1 MSNHSTYRNITYRL
15 IPGSES
21 KARKLAGQAGACR
34 FVWNHFLGE
43 SRKQY
48 RLWKNYPELAAKP
61 KTPSFFT
68 LGVEFTKLRKEI
80 DWLDDYSYKIT
91 RYILKCQADAWQAC
105 FASGKA
111 GEGKGFPKF
120 KSRNGSHAFFAIPDA
135 VKIRDGKLHIQKI
148 GWLRIQRK
156 GGNPYPEGRPVKA
169 TVTRQAGK
177 WYAVVCYRV
186 EIPEKMDNGVT
197 AGIDRNVRQIA
208 VVDTNGN
215 AEINYMPDM
224 SRREARLKRYQRR
237 MQGQVKGSRRRHK
250 TRLKWQKC
258 CRHLK
263 NARDNWQHQASRKI
277 ADNAGL
283 VVLED
288 LNTQGMTKSAKGT
301 VDNPGKHVKAKSGL
315 NREILKT
322 GWYGLEQKLQYKAEV
337 IRINPA
343 CTSQACSACGHVSK
357 DNRTSQA
364 VFKCVACG
372 HAEHADL
379 NAARN
384 ILASGIGATAR
395 GGALPLGTPLI
406 REKICK
412 VA

>member
-1 MSNHSTYRNITYRL
+1 MSDCTAYRNITYRL

-43 SRKQY
+43 NRKQME
-48 RLWKNYPELAAKP
+48 LWRRYPELTAKP
-61 KTPSFFT
+61 KISFFS
-68 LGVEFTKLRKEI
+68 LGVQFTKLRKEI
-80 DWLDDYSYKIT
+80 DWLDEYSYAIT
-91 RYILKCQADAWQAC
+91 RHALKYQSDAWTAC
-105 FASGKA
+105 FKA
-111 GEGKGFPKF
+111 GKGFPRF
-120 KSRNGSHAFFAIPDA
+120 KSKHGSNPSFTIPEN
-135 VKIRDGKLHIQKI
+135 IRIQDGKLHVQKI
-148 GWLRIQRK
+148 GWLRIQGK
-156 GGNPYPEGRPVKA
+156 GGNPYPDGKPVK
-169 TVTRQAGK
+169 VVITRQAGK
-177 WYAVVCYRV
+177 WYAVVCHEV
-186 EIPEKMDNGVT
+186 EVQENKNQAT
-197 AGIDRNVRQIA
+197 AGVDRNVRQVA
-208 VVDTNGN
+208 VVDSNGN
-215 AEINYMPDM
+215 ETIHYLPELAK
-224 SRREARLKRYQRR
+224 RQARLKRYQRR

-250 TRLKWQKC
+250 TRLKLQKC

-322 GWYGLEQKLQYKAEV
+322 GWCGLEQKLQYKAEV

-343 CTSQACSACGHVSK
+343 CMSQACSACGHVSK
-357 DNRTSQA
+357 ENRTSQA

-372 HAEHADL
+372 HAENADV

-395 GGALPLGTPLI
+395 EGALPLGTPLI

>member
-1 MSNHSTYRNITYRL
+1 MSDCTAYRNITYRL

-43 SRKQY
+43 NRDQMN
-48 RLWKNYPELAAKP
+48 RHRVFPENHHKP
-61 KTPSFFT
+61 STSFFS
-68 LGVEFTKLRKEI
+68 LCVEFTRLRQEV
-80 DWLDDYSYKIT
+80 DWLNEYSCAIT
-91 RYILKCQADAWQAC
+91 RHILKYQSDAWTAC
-105 FASGKA
+105 FKA
-111 GEGKGFPKF
+111 GKGFPRF
-120 KSRNGSHAFFAIPDA
+120 KSRHGSNPSFTIPEQ
-135 VKIRDGKLHIQKI
+135 VKMQDGKLHVPKI

-156 GGNPYPEGRPVKA
+156 GGNPYPEDKPVKA
-169 TVTRQAGK
+169 VITRKAGK
-177 WYAVVCYRV
+177 WYAVVCHEV
-186 EIPEKMDNGVT
+186 EIPEKTDNGVT
-197 AGIDRNVRQIA
+197 AGVDRNVRQVA
-208 VVDTNGN
+208 VVDSNGN
-215 AEINYMPDM
+215 ETIHYLPDLAKK
-224 SRREARLKRYQRR
+224 EARLKRYQRR

-250 TRLKWQKC
+250 TRLKLQKC

-277 ADNAGL
+277 ANNAGL
-283 VVLED
+283 VVLGD

-322 GWYGLEQKLQYKAEV
+322 GWHGLEQKLNYKAEV
-337 IRINPA
+337 IRTNPA

-357 DNRTSQA
+357 ENRTSQA
-364 VFKCVACG
+364 VFKCMACG

-406 REKICK
+406 RERIY
-412 VA
+412 AMNNG

>member
-1 MSNHSTYRNITYRL
+1 MSDCTAYRNITYRL

-43 SRKQY
+43 NRDQMN
-48 RLWKNYPELAAKP
+48 RHRVFPDNHHKP
-61 KTPSFFT
+61 SISFFS
-68 LGVEFTKLRKEI
+68 LGVEFTRLHKEI
-80 DWLDDYSYKIT
+80 AWLDEYSYAIT
-91 RYILKCQADAWQAC
+91 RSVLKYQSDAWKAC
-105 FASGKA
+105 FQSGR
-111 GEGKGFPKF
+111 GFPKF
-120 KSRNGSHAFFAIPDA
+120 KSKHGSDPSFTIPED
-135 VKIRDGKLHIQKI
+135 IRIQDGKLYIPKI

-156 GGNPYPEGRPVKA
+156 GGNPCPEGKPVKA
-169 TVTRQAGK
+169 AVKREAGK
-177 WYAVVCYRV
+177 WYVVVCYEV
-186 EIPEKMDNGVT
+186 EFSFNDNPNT
-197 AGIDRNVRQIA
+197 AGVDRNVGQVA
-208 VVDTNGN
+208 VVDSNGSE
-215 AEINYMPDM
+215 AIHHMPDLA
-224 SRREARLKRYQRR
+224 RKEARRKRYQRKLAR
-237 MQGQVKGSRRRHK
+237 QVKGSRRRYR
-250 TRLKWQKC
+250 TRLKLQKC
-258 CRHLK
+258 FRHLK
-263 NARDNWQHQASRKI
+263 KTRDNWQHQVSREI

-301 VDNPGKHVKAKSGL
+301 VDDPGKNVKAKSGL

-322 GWYGLEQKLQYKAEV
+322 GWYGLEQKLEYKAEV
-337 IRINPA
+337 IKINPA
-343 CTSQACSACGHVSK
+343 YTSQACSACGHVSK
-357 DNRTSQA
+357 ENRTSQA

-372 HAEHADL
+372 HAENADL

-406 REKICK
+406 RERTCK

>member
-1 MSNHSTYRNITYRL
+1 MSDCTAYRNITYRL

-21 KARKLAGQAGACR
+21 KARKLSGQAGACR
-34 FVWNHFLGE
+34 FVWNYFLGE
-43 SRKQY
+43 NQGQME
-48 RLWKNYPELAAKP
+48 LWRRYPELTAKP
-61 KTPSFFT
+61 QTSFFS
-68 LGVEFTKLRKEI
+68 LGVQFTRLRKEVG
-80 DWLDDYSYKIT
+80 WLNEYSCAIT
-91 RYILKCQADAWQAC
+91 RHILKYQSDAWTAC
-105 FASGKA
+105 FQS
-111 GEGKGFPKF
+111 GKGFPKF
-120 KSRNGSHAFFAIPDA
+120 KSRHGSNPSFTIPEN
-135 VKIRDGKLHIQKI
+135 IRIQDGKLHVQKI

-156 GGNPYPEGRPVKA
+156 GGNPYPDGKPVKA
-169 TVTRQAGK
+169 VITRQAGK
-177 WYAVVCYRV
+177 WHVVVCYQV
-186 EIPEKMDNGVT
+186 EIPEKVDNGVT
-197 AGIDRNVRQIA
+197 AGVDRNVRQVA
-208 VVDTNGN
+208 VVDSNGN
-215 AEINYMPDM
+215 ETIHYLPELAKK
-224 SRREARLKRYQRR
+224 EARLKRYQRR
-237 MQGQVKGSRRRHK
+237 MQRQVKGSRRRHK

-277 ADNAGL
+277 ANNAGL

-301 VDNPGKHVKAKSGL
+301 VDNPGKHIKAKSGL

-322 GWYGLEQKLQYKAEV
+322 GWYGLEQKLNYKAEV
-337 IRINPA
+337 IKIHPA
-343 CTSQACSACGHVSK
+343 YTSQACSACGHVSK

-372 HAEHADL
+372 HAEHADI

-406 REKICK
+406 REKIYE

>member
-1 MSNHSTYRNITYRL
+1 MSDCTAYRNITYRL
-15 IPGSES
+15 IPGSQS
-21 KARKLAGQAGACR
+21 RARKLAGQAGACR

-43 SRKQY
+43 NRKQME
-48 RLWKNYPELAAKP
+48 LWQRYPELAAKP
-61 KTPSFFT
+61 KTSFFS
-68 LGVEFTKLRKEI
+68 LGVQFTKLRKEI
-80 DWLDDYSYKIT
+80 DWLDEYSCAIT
-91 RYILKCQADAWQAC
+91 RHALKYQSDAWQAC
-105 FASGKA
+105 FQS
-111 GEGKGFPKF
+111 GKGFPKF
-120 KSRNGSHAFFAIPDA
+120 KSRHGSNPSFTIPED
-135 VKIRDGKLHIQKI
+135 IRIQDGKLYIPKI
-148 GWLRIQRK
+148 GWLRIQGK
-156 GGNPYPEGRPVKA
+156 GGNPYPDGKPVKA
-169 TVTRQAGK
+169 VITRQAGK
-177 WYAVVCYRV
+177 WYAVVCHEV
-186 EIPEKMDNGVT
+186 EVQENKNQAT
-197 AGIDRNVRQIA
+197 AGVDRSVGQVA
-208 VVDTNGN
+208 VVDSNGN
-215 AEINYMPDM
+215 ETIHCLPDLAK
-224 SRREARLKRYQRR
+224 RQARLKRYQRR

-250 TRLKWQKC
+250 TRLKLQKC

-277 ADNAGL
+277 ANNAGL

-357 DNRTSQA
+357 ENRTSQA

-384 ILASGIGATAR
+384 MLASGIGATAR
-395 GGALPLGTPLI
+395 GGALSLGTPLI

>member
-1 MSNHSTYRNITYRL
+1 MSDCTTCRNITYRL

-34 FVWNHFLGE
+34 FVWNHFLG
-43 SRKQY
+43 
-48 RLWKNYPELAAKP
+48 KNRDRMNRHRVFPENHHKP
-61 KTPSFFT
+61 STSFFS
-68 LGVEFTKLRKEI
+68 LCVEFTRLRKEV
-80 DWLDDYSYKIT
+80 DWLNEYSCAIT
-91 RYILKCQADAWQAC
+91 RHILKYQSDAWTAC
-105 FASGKA
+105 FKA
-111 GEGKGFPKF
+111 GKGFPRF
-120 KSRNGSHAFFAIPDA
+120 KSRHGSNPSFTIPEQ
-135 VKIRDGKLHIQKI
+135 VKMQDGKLHVPKI

-156 GGNPYPEGRPVKA
+156 GGNPYPEDKPVKA
-169 TVTRQAGK
+169 VITRKAGK
-177 WYAVVCYRV
+177 WYAVVCHEV
-186 EIPEKMDNGVT
+186 EIPEKTDNGVT
-197 AGIDRNVRQIA
+197 AGVDRNVRQVA
-208 VVDTNGN
+208 VVDSNGN
-215 AEINYMPDM
+215 ETIHCLPELAKK
-224 SRREARLKRYQRR
+224 EARLKRYQRR

-250 TRLKWQKC
+250 TRLKLQKC

-277 ADNAGL
+277 ANNAGL

-322 GWYGLEQKLQYKAEV
+322 GWHGLEQKLNYKAEV
-337 IRINPA
+337 IKIHPA
-343 CTSQACSACGHVSK
+343 YTSQACSACGHVSK

-406 REKICK
+406 REKISE

>member
-1 MSNHSTYRNITYRL
+1 MSDHITYRNITYRL

-43 SRKQY
+43 NKNQMD
-48 RLWKNYPELAAKP
+48 LWRRYPELTAKP
-61 KTPSFFT
+61 KTSFFS
-68 LGVEFTKLRKEI
+68 LGVQFTKLRKEI
-80 DWLDDYSYKIT
+80 DWLNDYSYMIT
-91 RYILKCQADAWQAC
+91 RSVLKCQADAWTAC
-105 FASGKA
+105 FQS
-111 GEGKGFPKF
+111 GKGFPKF
-120 KSRNGSHAFFAIPDA
+120 KSRHGNDPSFTIPENI
-135 VKIRDGKLHIQKI
+135 KIQDGKLHIQKI

-156 GGNPYPEGRPVKA
+156 GGNPYPTGKPVKA
-169 TVTRQAGK
+169 VITKKAGK
-177 WYAVVCYRV
+177 WYAVVCYQV
-186 EIPEKMDNGVT
+186 EKLEKVDNGVT
-197 AGIDRNVRQIA
+197 AGVDRNAGQVA
-208 VVDTNGN
+208 VVDSNGN
-215 AEINYMPDM
+215 ETIHHLPELAKK
-224 SRREARLKRYQRR
+224 EARLKRYQRR

-250 TRLKWQKC
+250 TRLKLQKC

-263 NARDNWQHQASRKI
+263 NARDNWQHQVSREI
-277 ADNAGL
+277 ANQSGL

-301 VDNPGKHVKAKSGL
+301 ADNPGKHVTAKSGL
-315 NREILKT
+315 NREIRKT
-322 GWYGLEQKLQYKAEV
+322 GWHGLEQKLEYKAEV

-343 CTSQACSACGHVSK
+343 YTSQACSACGHVSK
-357 DNRTSQA
+357 ENRTSQA

-372 HAEHADL
+372 HAENADV

-384 ILASGIGATAR
+384 ILASGIGASAR

-406 REKICK
+406 REKIYE

>member
-1 MSNHSTYRNITYRL
+1 MSDCTAYRNITYRL

-21 KARKLAGQAGACR
+21 KARKLAGQAGTCR

-43 SRKQY
+43 NRKQMEL
-48 RLWKNYPELAAKP
+48 RQRYPELTAKP
-61 KTPSFFT
+61 KTSFFS
-68 LGVEFTKLRKEI
+68 LGVQFTKLRKEI
-80 DWLDDYSYKIT
+80 DWLDEYSYKIT
-91 RYILKCQADAWQAC
+91 RSALQYQADAWKAC
-105 FASGKA
+105 FQS
-111 GEGKGFPKF
+111 GKGFPRF
-120 KSRNGSHAFFAIPDA
+120 KSKHGSSPSFTIPEQ
-135 VKIRDGKLHIQKI
+135 VRMQDGKLHVPKI

-156 GGNPYPEGRPVKA
+156 GGNPYPDGKPVKA
-169 TVTRQAGK
+169 VITRQAGK
-177 WYAVVCYRV
+177 WYAVVCHEV
-186 EIPEKMDNGVT
+186 EVQENKNQAT
-197 AGIDRNVRQIA
+197 AGVDRNVRQVA
-208 VVDTNGN
+208 VVDSNGN
-215 AEINYMPDM
+215 NNIHYLPDLAKK
-224 SRREARLKRYQRR
+224 EARLKRYQRR

-250 TRLKWQKC
+250 TRLKLQKC

-395 GGALPLGTPLI
+395 GGALPLGIPLI
-406 REKICK
+406 REKTCK